1 MCISQ
6 DISPRD
12 DFQNPLIQFIRRA
25 FSRCALQGVENGIL
39 SVNLSLMT
47 KEEHMKALR
56 KTTVLSAILV
66 LVAAALLVPP
76 AAQAEKEIKIGVLY
90 PLTGGAAA
98 AGRELRAGA
107 ELAAEIANN
116 AMADI
121 DMDMAKKAG
130 IQSMGGA
137 KITLIFKDHEGNP
150 TLGADQAKK
159 LILDDK
165 VDGLLGCYH
174 SSVTKTVS
182 AVAEQYGVPM
192 INGSSTSPALT
203 ERGFKWFWRTTPHD
217 TWFTKDLF
225 ELLKG
230 LSEGKARGVKAVDK
244 KEIMNLASA
253 CEKTEWGSFVS
264 TLIEEFSKEYGFDL
278 RKSMLYAKE
287 SPDLSSEVRSLKAAR
302 ADVMLFASYTSDAIL
317 MIKTLKAQKA
327 QPKILWGQDAGFE
340 TPEFQQTLG
349 EDIVGILTRTV
360 FLPKVVEVKPLAG
373 QVNALYKAKTGNDL
387 SGASARSFTG
397 LQTWVHVL
405 EKAGSTKPEDIQTA
419 ANAIDIPGEQLV
431 VPWAGIKF
439 STSGKE
445 IGQNVLGSGLI
456 GQYQK
461 GADGKVGLEIVY
473 PFDVTTADMIYPFP
487 TW

>member
-1 MCISQ
+1 MKSRTALFVVI
-6 DISPRD
+6 
-12 DFQNPLIQFIRRA
+12 PL
-25 FSRCALQGVENGIL
+25 L
-39 SVNLSLMT
+39 
-47 KEEHMKALR
+47 
-56 KTTVLSAILV
+56 
-66 LVAAALLVPP
+66 AALLLPTGVW
-76 AAQAEKEIKIGVLY
+76 AQKEIKIGVIY

-98 AGRELRAGA
+98 SGRELRAGA
-107 ELAAEIANN
+107 ELAAEIANTV
-116 AMADI
+116 MADI
-121 DMDMAKKAG
+121 DMTMAKTAG

-137 KITLIFKDHEGNP
+137 KINLVFKDHEGNP
-150 TLGADQAKK
+150 TLGADLAKK
-159 LILDDK
+159 LILDDE

-203 ERGFKWFWRTTPHD
+203 GRGFKWFWRTTPHD

-230 LSEGKARGVKAVDK
+230 LTEGKVRGVEAVPK
-244 KEIMNLASA
+244 KEIMNLAAA

-264 TLIEEFSKEYGFDL
+264 RLIEDFAKEYDFDL

-287 SPDLSSEVRSLKAAR
+287 APDLSSEVRSLKASR

-317 MIKTLKAQKA
+317 MLKTMKAQKA
-327 QPKILWGQDAGFE
+327 QPKVLWGQDAGFE
-340 TPEFQQTLG
+340 TPEFQETLG
-349 EDIVGILTRTV
+349 DDLIGILTRTV
-360 FLPKVVEVKPLAG
+360 FLPKVVEVKALAG
-373 QVNALYKAKTGNDL
+373 QVNQLYKAKTGNDL

-397 LQTWVHVL
+397 LQTWVHIL
-405 EKAGSTKPEDIQTA
+405 EKAGTTDPAAIQSA
-419 ANAIDIPGEQLV
+419 ANSIEIPGEELV
-431 VPWAGIKF
+431 VPWAGVKF

-445 IGQNVLGSGLI
+445 VGQNVLGSGLI

-461 GADGKVGLEIVY
+461 GPDGKVGLEIVY

-487 TW
+487 QW